1 MIETPRQ
8 RRLRRVIVILGL
20 ILVTSMPI
28 FFGVLSV
35 EMAHATK
42 RIAELEA
49 QLKECKP

>member
-8 RRLRRVIVILGL
+8 RRLRRAIVILGSIL
-20 ILVTSMPI
+20 ILGFPI
-28 FFGVLSV
+28 FMAVLSV